1 MKKKNETYICKFV
14 LVLDSTGS
22 WNKISET
29 NYCEFQAKY
38 KDPRTGIQYNNSMEF
53 GSIRSLPMDIV
64 SGYLALRKAA
74 PTWNMFLI
82 YKCVNKLE
90 FKQRFLNLIFEV

>member
-1 MKKKNETYICKFV
+1 
-14 LVLDSTGS
+14 
-22 WNKISET
+22 
-29 NYCEFQAKY
+29 
-38 KDPRTGIQYNNSMEF
+38 MEF

-90 FKQRFLNLIFEV
+90 FKQRFLNLIFEVYKYKMFFFKTMIIICVADWLLALKVSEGKKYNS

>member
-1 MKKKNETYICKFV
+1 MKLIFV
-14 LVLDSTGS
+14 NLFWCWIVLIA
-22 WNKISET
+22 KVSET

-74 PTWNMFLI
+74 PA
-82 YKCVNKLE
+82 
-90 FKQRFLNLIFEV
+90 

>member
-1 MKKKNETYICKFV
+1 MYCFLLDLVVKMNKTTY
-14 LVLDSTGS
+14 SS
-22 WNKISET
+22 
-29 NYCEFQAKY
+29 FQGKY

-74 PTWNMFLI
+74 PTWYKSLI
-82 YKCVNKLE
+82 VECVN
-90 FKQRFLNLIFEV
+90 

>member
-1 MKKKNETYICKFV
+1 MKKKMEDIFVTIWCWIVVKFV
-14 LVLDSTGS
+14 RHF
-22 WNKISET
+22 
-29 NYCEFQAKY
+29 YCAFQAKY

-74 PTWNMFLI
+74 PT
-82 YKCVNKLE
+82 
-90 FKQRFLNLIFEV
+90 

>member
-1 MKKKNETYICKFV
+1 VFKNEKIIEHIFV
-14 LVLDSTGS
+14 ILFWCWIVV
-22 WNKISET
+22 KISKR
-29 NYCEFQAKY
+29 YCCEFQAKY

-74 PTWNMFLI
+74 PA
-82 YKCVNKLE
+82 
-90 FKQRFLNLIFEV
+90 

>member
-1 MKKKNETYICKFV
+1 M
-14 LVLDSTGS
+14 
-22 WNKISET
+22 SET

-74 PTWNMFLI
+74 PT
-82 YKCVNKLE
+82 
-90 FKQRFLNLIFEV
+90 

>member
-1 MKKKNETYICKFV
+1 MLDLVVKMTKK
-14 LVLDSTGS
+14 SS
-22 WNKISET
+22 SA
-29 NYCEFQAKY
+29 FQAKY

-74 PTWNMFLI
+74 PT
-82 YKCVNKLE
+82 
-90 FKQRFLNLIFEV
+90 